1 MDGTIFCLGSKW
13 PPEKGDKAPELVRS
27 SPTLDKTRI
36 IFENLFRFNNS
47 NNLGDDEWSKVWQG
61 RGKAGQ
67 CQESKGRP
75 GRLGFTY
82 SGRLGPT
89 GHLGLIYLVICFL
102 ATSDHTINSCRV
114 AEVAQ
119 RACERE

>member
-1 MDGTIFCLGSKW
+1 MDGTIFCLKW

-36 IFENLFRFNNS
+36 LFENLFRFNNS
-47 NNLGDDEWSKVWQG
+47 NNLGDNEWSKVWQG
-61 RGKAGQ
+61 RG
-67 CQESKGRP
+67 KGRP

-102 ATSDHTINSCRV
+102 ATSDKIID
-114 AEVAQ
+114 
-119 RACERE
+119 